1 MQTFKTKTASV
12 RFMKTYLVLLLGC
25 LCFVM
30 NAKDHYNQIGL
41 GLGSIS
47 LQRNSPIDRNLF
59 DIRSPFFDTRSNNQ
73 SYQTINTLVTPN
85 LYFSKKITTH
95 LIGRFNASYAQTAY
109 FIDYTGWILEPGG
122 LPSNRTYYN
131 NINYIKN
138 IYFNIG
144 VQYNFNFKK
153 IKIYP
158 AIEYGADLNFYKDK
172 AYYTTTSNIYQSNI
186 EITKSNYI
194 NHTVNLLL
202 GIEYHFGKRTSI
214 SYEFGL
220 FQNFFSPVARLS
232 ANYDF

>member
-1 MQTFKTKTASV
+1 MKKYIFLLFTFLPIIAFSQH
-12 RFMKTYLVLLLGC
+12 F
-25 LCFVM
+25 
-30 NAKDHYNQIGL
+30 HHQIGL

-59 DIRSPFFDTRSNNQ
+59 DIRSPFFDTRSNNR

-138 IYFNIG
+138 IYFNVG
-144 VQYNFNFKK
+144 AQYNFNFKK

-158 AIEYGADLNFYKDK
+158 AIEYAAEFNFYKQKD
-172 AYYTTTSNIYQSNI
+172 YYTTSSNIDQSNI
-186 EITKSNYI
+186 EITRRNYL

-202 GIEYHFGKRTSI
+202 GIEYHFGKRTFI